1 MIAQSM
7 SRCRAP
13 SEYRAAR
20 VGAIAGGRRTTG
32 PRLKYIDHPSFDDP
46 TAGDAI
52 LAPLTGTVEDRV
64 YRRLQSPG
72 WLNRLPASR
81 VGATFLSREQEAHLF
96 RKMNFLKCRAN
107 QLEAQLDPVR
117 PDLDDLNE
125 IERLQCAAQAVKNLI
140 VEMNLRLVVSIAKT
154 RAKVGYDLAECTSD
168 GNLALI
174 QAVDGFDFAKGNRF
188 STYATRAI
196 RNILTRNEW
205 RFTRRSVCSLALYGD
220 SVAAP
225 DYGGD
230 EHEYQEVQNQRLRAL
245 RRWLG
250 QLDKREQR
258 VLASRYG
265 IGGVPKLTL
274 VQIGE
279 NLGISKERVRQ
290 IESRAQDKLRRF
302 AEREALKHLE
312 M

>member
-1 MIAQSM
+1 MIAQAIRHRS
-7 SRCRAP
+7 SPPECGAVGVAAIARAR
-13 SEYRAAR
+13 RAAS
-20 VGAIAGGRRTTG
+20 

-52 LAPLTGTVEDRV
+52 LAPLTDTVEDRV
-64 YRRLQSPG
+64 SRRLQSPG
-72 WLNRLPASR
+72 WLNRGPASR
-81 VGATFLSREQEAHLF
+81 AGATLLSREQEAHLF

-107 QLEAQLDPVR
+107 QLEEQLDPDR
-117 PDLDDLNE
+117 PDLDDLSE

-154 RAKVGYDLAECTSD
+154 RAKVGYDLAECISD

-196 RNILTRNEW
+196 RNVLTRNEW
-205 RFTRRSVCSLALYGD
+205 RFTRRRGCSLVLYED
-220 SVAAP
+220 SLAAP

-230 EHEYQEVQNQRLRAL
+230 EHEYQEAQNQRLSAL

-250 QLDKREQR
+250 RLDKREQR

-265 IGGVPKLTL
+265 IGGAPKLTL

-279 NLGISKERVRQ
+279 DLGISKERVRQ
-290 IESRAQDKLRRF
+290 IETRAQDKLRNF
-302 AEREALKHLE
+302 AEREALEHLE
-312 M
+312 I